1 MIRSRGER
9 KSCYSVESTLE
20 RGAAATSPLYVGG
33 SKSLENLIR
42 EARVGLGRVEGEEEV
57 MQPEEIYMDMRGS
70 CVPPRG
76 NDQLLRAEV

>member
-1 MIRSRGER
+1 MIRGDR

-57 MQPEEIYMDMRGS
+57 KQPEEIYMDMRGG
-70 CVPPRG
+70 CAQPTVG
-76 NDQLLRAEV
+76 DQLLRAEV

>member
-1 MIRSRGER
+1 M
-9 KSCYSVESTLE
+9 E

-70 CVPPRG
+70 CIPPRG